1 MLCEGCGVE
10 ALVLKTCRR
19 RDGEGSE
26 AGVLCDPCWEPLA
39 DSLWIVVGPVAA
51 HGRCRVCGGWSS
63 VRELVEQKQG
73 GKWDAPS
80 GVCSSCVG

>member
-1 MLCEGCGVE
+1 MDCKGCGYS
-10 ALVLKTCRR
+10 ALVLKTCRWRTGDR
-19 RDGEGSE
+19 RFT
-26 AGVLCDPCWEPLA
+26 LCDPCHAPLA
-39 DSLWIVVGPVAA
+39 ASVWVVAGPVAA

-80 GVCSSCVG
+80 GVCQECLR

>member
-1 MLCEGCGVE
+1 MVCDKCSREGV
-10 ALVLKTCRR
+10 VLKTCRR
-19 RDGEGSE
+19 RDGEGT
-26 AGVLCDPCWEPLA
+26 GVLCDGCWEPLA
-39 DSLWIVVGPVAA
+39 DSLWIVAGPVAA

-80 GVCSSCVG
+80 GVCFSCLR